1 MDILHP
7 LLKTTWYLRS
17 SKQWCS
23 SSRKLVI
30 LFGRAGL
37 AQWWEGSPATNV
49 AQVGFLDPA
58 SYVGWVCCWFST
70 LFSGYSSF
78 PLSLKT
84 NISKFQLD
92 PGMHGHFWMSSCE
105 LPGVPWVNKLHLHF
119 FYPHRSSCYCFVAR
133 GIVSVVC
140 SLVLSK
146 GCKPFMWD
154 LNKYESCYIASS
166 KKHISRFFLFFFLWS
181 PWRCKDMNDCH
192 SYICNLI

>member
-1 MDILHP
+1 MIFNLMDVLHP

-30 LFGRAGL
+30 LFGGAGL

-49 AQVGFLDPA
+49 VQVGFLDPA

-70 LFSGYSSF
+70 LFSGYSGF

-84 NISKFQLD
+84 NISTFQLD

-105 LPGVPWVNKLHLHF
+105 LPGVLWVNKLHLHF
-119 FYPHRSSCYCFVAR
+119 FVVIAAAVIVLWLGALFLLFVLLYSQRVASHSCETLRELLHHLIQKAYTVF
-133 GIVSVVC
+133 
-140 SLVLSK
+140 
-146 GCKPFMWD
+146 
-154 LNKYESCYIASS
+154 
-166 KKHISRFFLFFFLWS
+166 
-181 PWRCKDMNDCH
+181 
-192 SYICNLI
+192 ICL